1 MIFYLTYNDLP
12 SGIFSSQV
20 IDVVNFLKE
29 QSQEI
34 RLISFISLRNFF
46 RNRKAIKKEIPQAI
60 VLPMFPKL
68 KNWRKN
74 TWLLTFYCRLY
85 RPKLMI
91 ARSVMAANM
100 ALIVKNRDFA
110 FKVVYDGRGAIGPE
124 WREYKVVQD
133 DELLKEID
141 HLEKCAVIKSDYR
154 ISVSEKLVEFWQQ
167 STGYNGKELVIIP
180 CTINQLFEKTG
191 IDALIIARRKK
202 QLGFAETDIVYV
214 YSGSIAGWQSFSI
227 LDKFIEP
234 VLTSSKANKL
244 LFLSPLCEEIKQ
256 LKLKFGEQIFQ
267 QHLSPSEVPEYL
279 LAADYGLLIR
289 ENSITNYVASPV
301 KFAEYLSCGLKVIIS
316 SELGDYSALTM
327 KHNLG
332 YVIDSLSGNSNLGK
346 VEIGEK
352 LRVSQF
358 AKLNFTKRAF
368 KAEYKKLLEL

>member
-1 MIFYLTYNDLP
+1 M
-12 SGIFSSQV
+12 
-20 IDVVNFLKE
+20 
-29 QSQEI
+29 
-34 RLISFISLRNFF
+34 
-46 RNRKAIKKEIPQAI
+46 
-60 VLPMFPKL
+60 
-68 KNWRKN
+68 
-74 TWLLTFYCRLY
+74 
-85 RPKLMI
+85 
-91 ARSVMAANM
+91 
-100 ALIVKNRDFA
+100 
-110 FKVVYDGRGAIGPE
+110 
-124 WREYKVVQD
+124 
-133 DELLKEID
+133 
-141 HLEKCAVIKSDYR
+141 
-154 ISVSEKLVEFWQQ
+154 
-167 STGYNGKELVIIP
+167 
-180 CTINQLFEKTG
+180 
-191 IDALIIARRKK
+191 
-202 QLGFAETDIVYV
+202 
-214 YSGSIAGWQSFSI
+214 
-227 LDKFIEP
+227 
-234 VLTSSKANKL
+234 
-244 LFLSPLCEEIKQ
+244 CEEIKQ